1 MGDKG
6 GKKDKA
12 KEKKQKKTKQDK
24 KTKKQQDKQK
34 KDQKLTY
41 NIRIDNIV
49 QVLDKSG
56 IYKTHSRYEPSQS
69 VVGSTQNSL

>member
-12 KEKKQKKTKQDK
+12 KEQKQKKTKQDK

-34 KDQKLTY
+34 KDQQLTVS
-41 NIRIDNIV
+41 R
-49 QVLDKSG
+49 QCTASELAGPFGSKS
-56 IYKTHSRYEPSQS
+56 
-69 VVGSTQNSL
+69 